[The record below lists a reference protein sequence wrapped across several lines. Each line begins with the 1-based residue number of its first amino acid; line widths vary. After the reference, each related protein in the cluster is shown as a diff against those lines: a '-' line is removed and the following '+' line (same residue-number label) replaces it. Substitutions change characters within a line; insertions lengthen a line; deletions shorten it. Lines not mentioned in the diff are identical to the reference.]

1 MEHSSSQWTT
11 LNRIGGGV
19 AMNEVLINA
28 LVARILAE
36 EEKEGG
42 MTINDVPLPYQEEV
56 RRRVEN
62 AKKCSDK

>member
-1 MEHSSSQWTT
+1 
-11 LNRIGGGV
+11 
-19 AMNEVLINA
+19 MNEVLISA

-36 EEKEGG
+36 EGKEGG

-62 AKKCSDK
+62 AKKHSDR

>member
-1 MEHSSSQWTT
+1 
-11 LNRIGGGV
+11 
-19 AMNEVLINA
+19 MNEVLISA

-62 AKKCSDK
+62 AKKRSDK